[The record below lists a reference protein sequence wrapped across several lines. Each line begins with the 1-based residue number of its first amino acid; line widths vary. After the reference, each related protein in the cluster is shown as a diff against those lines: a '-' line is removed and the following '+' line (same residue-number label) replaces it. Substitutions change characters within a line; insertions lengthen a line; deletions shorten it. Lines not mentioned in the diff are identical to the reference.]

1 MHTGGLHQS
10 RWPYRCRSSFRYFRG
25 YSGGGGRALA
35 LASSY
40 RTPFLFTRLI
50 GVRPTVRAIL
60 AVCGITVVLS
70 MGITACMRTTTRTP
84 AYRALTTTASTHKLQ
99 QAYVGDA
106 VASTAR
112 WIAAAR
118 ARESERHDAVFVD
131 RFAAALAGEEG
142 FAFRDGQAPIAVSR
156 TKFMDDFVLDA
167 CRRGATQV
175 VNLGAGMDTR
185 AVRLPFPRGVTVYE
199 LDKPELFRVKEPIL
213 ETMLRPDERALCT
226 RRVVPVNFDAN
237 ESWVEKLVEAGFDRS
252 AKAVFVLEGLT
263 YYLSQ
268 KENEVVFAGA
278 ASVAA
283 PGSSLVLDMVNGD
296 FMREQNSWHLQDLR
310 ERGCGWLWG
319 SNDPEGVLA
328 SHGFAATVFDLDHLS
343 VVRSRGVGKPPS
355 IRAVPSPRGRIHGG
369 GPRTFY
375 VTAVKSAAVA

>member
-1 MHTGGLHQS
+1 
-10 RWPYRCRSSFRYFRG
+10 
-25 YSGGGGRALA
+25 
-35 LASSY
+35 
-40 RTPFLFTRLI
+40 
-50 GVRPTVRAIL
+50 
-60 AVCGITVVLS
+60 
-70 MGITACMRTTTRTP
+70 
-84 AYRALTTTASTHKLQ
+84 
-99 QAYVGDA
+99 
-106 VASTAR
+106 
-112 WIAAAR
+112 
-118 ARESERHDAVFVD
+118 
-131 RFAAALAGEEG
+131 
-142 FAFRDGQAPIAVSR
+142 
-156 TKFMDDFVLDA
+156 
-167 CRRGATQV
+167 
-175 VNLGAGMDTR
+175 
-185 AVRLPFPRGVTVYE
+185 
-199 LDKPELFRVKEPIL
+199 
-213 ETMLRPDERALCT
+213 
-226 RRVVPVNFDAN
+226 VNFDAN

-343 VVRSRGVGKPPS
+343 VVRSRGAGKPPS

-369 GPRTFY
+369 GPRRR
-375 VTAVKSAAVA
+375 TAIQPGPPGLDHPKIGSRSRAYALSCRQGNRIATRLPQHALQQLQHRRSE